1 MNDESTAGLTVTS
14 ISKSYGQTRALSNV
28 SLTVPPG
35 KVVALVGH
43 NGAGKS
49 TLLRALSGAERPDD
63 GSISVGGEQF
73 EFAQPSDADSAGIA
87 CVYQE
92 LSLVDQLTVAQNMF
106 LGHEQSRT
114 GVLGLREMNTITDE
128 LCRRFG
134 IQARSTDVISNV
146 PVAQRQMIEVARA
159 VNRGNRFILL
169 DEPTTALEQD
179 QVDHLLKTVRTLTS
193 EQNIGVLLVDHKLDE
208 VFAVADHIVGLA
220 NGRVVLDGPATSVDR
235 RAVIEAVVGEE
246 AAEEVEAATHRE
258 TTTSREFGPVVLD
271 VNHLAGPR
279 LHDVSLSVRQGE
291 ILGIYGLV
299 GSGRTRFLR
308 TIYGAEPFTTGTVL
322 LGGEPYRPK
331 RPHDAIKSGVAF
343 VSEERKL
350 DGFIPQFS
358 GQDNVVLP
366 VLNRFVRAG
375 MLQWRRLHGSA
386 DEVLARVSIR
396 GDVTRPIADL
406 SGGNQQKALF
416 AKATLQA
423 PRLLLLDE
431 PTKGVDIGAKA
442 EIYGIIHHLAR
453 ELGAAVIVVST
464 EEEELITVADTLAVF
479 RNGTCE
485 DEPFE
490 NGTLTPADLRHA
502 AWADAH
508 DAA

>member
-1 MNDESTAGLTVTS
+1 MNDELTAGLTVTS
-14 ISKSYGQTRALSNV
+14 ISKSYGQTRALTNV

-63 GSISVGGEQF
+63 GSISVGGALV
-73 EFAQPSDADSAGIA
+73 EFAQPSDADKAGIA

-114 GVLGLREMNTITDE
+114 GVLSIREMNAITDE
-128 LCRRFG
+128 LCARFG
-134 IQARSTDVISNV
+134 ILAHSTDIVGDI

-159 VNRGNRFILL
+159 VNRGSKFILL
-169 DEPTTALEQD
+169 DEPTTALEQN
-179 QVDHLLKTVRTLTS
+179 QVEHLLKTVRSLTT

-220 NGRVVLDGPATSVDR
+220 NGRVVLDGPASSVDR
-235 RAVIEAVVGEE
+235 KAVIEAVVGEE

-258 TTTSREFGPVVLD
+258 TTVTREFGPVVLE

-279 LHDVSLSVRQGE
+279 LQDISLSVRQGE

-308 TIYGAEPFTTGTVL
+308 TIYGAEPFTSGTVL
-322 LGGEPYRPK
+322 LSGKPYAPK
-331 RPHDAIKSGVAF
+331 RPADAIRSGIAF
-343 VSEERKL
+343 VSEERKV

-358 GQDNVVLP
+358 AQDNVVLP
-366 VLNRFVRAG
+366 VLGRFIRAG
-375 MLQWRRLHGSA
+375 ALQWRRLHASA
-386 DEVLARVSIR
+386 DEVLSQVSIR
-396 GDVTRPIADL
+396 GDVTRSIADL

-423 PRLLLLDE
+423 PLLLLLDE

-442 EIYGIIHHLAR
+442 EIYGIIQHLAR

-485 DEPFE
+485 DEPFV
-490 NGTLTPADLRHA
+490 NGTLTPSDLRQA